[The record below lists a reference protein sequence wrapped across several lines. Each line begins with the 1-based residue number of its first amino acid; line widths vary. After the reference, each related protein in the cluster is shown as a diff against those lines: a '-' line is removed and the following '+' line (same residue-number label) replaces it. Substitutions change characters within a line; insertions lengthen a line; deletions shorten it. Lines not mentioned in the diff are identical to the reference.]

1 MLASSRKREIRTTN
15 VLERV
20 LTIVHTSL
28 RSRQISRKFVYFAF
42 VVREVRRVVVYT
54 STYIYNSFEFRLR
67 YYLSSFYLFMTFVTV

>member
-42 VVREVRRVVVYT
+42 VVREVRHVVVYT